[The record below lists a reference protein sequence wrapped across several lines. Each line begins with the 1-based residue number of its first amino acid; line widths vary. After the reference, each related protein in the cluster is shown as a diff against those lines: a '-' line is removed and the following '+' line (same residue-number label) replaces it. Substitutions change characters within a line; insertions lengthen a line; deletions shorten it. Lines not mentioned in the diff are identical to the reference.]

1 MRFRTSSAIFFVLLY
16 AGFSRTRALFCNF
29 LSALFAIAGTL
40 LALPVGSR
48 AGRFSDFMLPFAAGG
63 FLYIAGTDL
72 LPELQKEATLQKSM
86 LQFAAMGF
94 GVAIIW
100 FLGHTVAR

>member
-1 MRFRTSSAIFFVLLY
+1 MLLY